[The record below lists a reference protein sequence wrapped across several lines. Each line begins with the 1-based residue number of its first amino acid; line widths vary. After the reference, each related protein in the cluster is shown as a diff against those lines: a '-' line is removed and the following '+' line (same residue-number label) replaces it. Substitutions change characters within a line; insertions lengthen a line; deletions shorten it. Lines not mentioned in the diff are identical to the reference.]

1 MSSLGREREGIERA
15 GGCAEMP
22 LREMQVD
29 GRYFEVAMAKQD
41 LDSAQVSAGFE
52 QVCGETMPQGMRM
65 DLPVIEA
72 GSFSSD
78 LAGRP

>member
-1 MSSLGREREGIERA
+1 
-15 GGCAEMP
+15 MP

-29 GRYFEVAMAKQD
+29 GRYFEVAMAEQD

-52 QVCGETMPQGMRM
+52 QVGGETMAQGVGM

-72 GSFSSD
+72 GSFSSN
-78 LAGRP
+78 LAGTP